1 MTTNPTEPYR
11 SGAVTTAFALT
22 SRSQQRRPVAYSKPV
37 LRVFPPTSE
46 RTAKVAMVTV
56 YALMA
61 ITIVFIALHEAGF
74 AV

>member
-1 MTTNPTEPYR
+1 MTTNPAEPYR
-11 SGAVTTAFALT
+11 VGAVTTASALT
-22 SRSQQRRPVAYSKPV
+22 SRSPQRRPVGYSKPV

-46 RTAKVAMVTV
+46 RTAKVAMLTV

-74 AV
+74 VV